1 MPVVN
6 LFIDKLAQFFPGK
19 DLGEILEV
27 LPYVGLDI
35 ESVDSHVIRIEYN
48 PNRPDFSIDY
58 GITRALRGL
67 LEIETGIP
75 KFRLSKNKGVYTIDV
90 DKSVDKIRPY
100 IVALVAK
107 HGKLDKGIFEQLLAM
122 QEDLHNGI
130 GRRRLKASIG
140 FHNLGPIKFP
150 LTYKTVGEDFSF
162 IPLGKSDAHMIREI
176 LEIFDTV
183 KDYKDTLKQS
193 NAFPLLVDAENN
205 VISFPPIIN
214 SNLTRM
220 NATANNLFVEV
231 TGRDR
236 NAVENLL
243 AILAMTL
250 YEMSFEIQAVYVDY
264 LELGKKIP
272 TPIMNPAYMDVRPS
286 YINKILGLNLNTR
299 QILRCLQKNRLGAKV
314 QNQGNIRC
322 TIPKYRTDILHPIDL
337 VEEVAIGHGI
347 DNFIPAMPFS
357 NIAGQKSALSI
368 YFDVL
373 RQAMVGLGM
382 LEVVNFS
389 LVGSKV
395 QYELMGIDKPDKILS
410 VEGSKS
416 IQHEILRDSLI
427 PSLLQSLSFN
437 IHEGYPQKLF
447 EIGKIFRWSANEIR
461 EDWSIGA
468 VIAHNNADYT
478 EARSVLQTM
487 LKSSFGKNVTTR
499 ASKNPIFINGRCA
512 EILVDNIAVGNIG
525 EITPLAIENFRIRVP
540 VSAFELNISQLPL
553 A

>member
-1 MPVVN
+1 
-6 LFIDKLAQFFPGK
+6 
-19 DLGEILEV
+19 
-27 LPYVGLDI
+27 
-35 ESVDSHVIRIEYN
+35 
-48 PNRPDFSIDY
+48 
-58 GITRALRGL
+58 
-67 LEIETGIP
+67 
-75 KFRLSKNKGVYTIDV
+75 
-90 DKSVDKIRPY
+90 
-100 IVALVAK
+100 
-107 HGKLDKGIFEQLLAM
+107 
-122 QEDLHNGI
+122 
-130 GRRRLKASIG
+130 
-140 FHNLGPIKFP
+140 
-150 LTYKTVGEDFSF
+150 
-162 IPLGKSDAHMIREI
+162 
-176 LEIFDTV
+176 
-183 KDYKDTLKQS
+183 
-193 NAFPLLVDAENN
+193 
-205 VISFPPIIN
+205 
-214 SNLTRM
+214 
-220 NATANNLFVEV
+220 
-231 TGRDR
+231 
-236 NAVENLL
+236 
-243 AILAMTL
+243 
-250 YEMSFEIQAVYVDY
+250 
-264 LELGKKIP
+264 
-272 TPIMNPAYMDVRPS
+272 
-286 YINKILGLNLNTR
+286 
-299 QILRCLQKNRLGAKV
+299 
-314 QNQGNIRC
+314 
-322 TIPKYRTDILHPIDL
+322 
-337 VEEVAIGHGI
+337 
-347 DNFIPAMPFS
+347 MPFS